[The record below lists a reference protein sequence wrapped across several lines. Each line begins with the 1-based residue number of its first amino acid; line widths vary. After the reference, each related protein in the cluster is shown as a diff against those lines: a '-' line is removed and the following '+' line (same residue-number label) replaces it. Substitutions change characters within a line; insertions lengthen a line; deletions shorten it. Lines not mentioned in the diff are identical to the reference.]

1 MKENFSIV
9 ELNISNLYKDVIPWT
24 KSTEVLKNRSSIY

>member
-9 ELNISNLYKDVIPWT
+9 ELNISNLYKAVIPCT
-24 KSTEVLKNRSSIY
+24 KSTEALKNRSSIY